1 MRGPREKELYSP
13 LQPSTCLLYTSLQPL
28 GADGVLFA
36 GGNHGLA
43 PGAVSYTHL
52 DVYKRQVYD
61 RSGYARWDSD
71 RGSFYVS
78 GNLELNMD
86 GLDPRSDDALIRQD
100 HITVS
105 LVNPRPLDAS
115 LWSALLDEM

>member
-1 MRGPREKELYSP
+1 MDTPEETIRFLAEWAVRLGEQIPAAHLPPQTLVNVNIPACTIARLRAPRLCP
-13 LQPSTCLLYTSLQPL
+13 VST
-28 GADGVLFA
+28 
-36 GGNHGLA
+36 
-43 PGAVSYTHL
+43 
-52 DVYKRQVYD
+52 VYD